1 MVSIE
6 AKPLRRSQE
15 TLDGGNTVN
24 HARRSSMSVTGILRQ
39 LSSDKGKSQRH
50 KRRSILLG
58 GRSRRYWQAYNENE

>member
-24 HARRSSMSVTGILRQ
+24 HARRSSMSVTVFQQ
-39 LSSDKGKSQRH
+39 LSDFSADCERPEACHMQIH
-50 KRRSILLG
+50 
-58 GRSRRYWQAYNENE
+58 AP